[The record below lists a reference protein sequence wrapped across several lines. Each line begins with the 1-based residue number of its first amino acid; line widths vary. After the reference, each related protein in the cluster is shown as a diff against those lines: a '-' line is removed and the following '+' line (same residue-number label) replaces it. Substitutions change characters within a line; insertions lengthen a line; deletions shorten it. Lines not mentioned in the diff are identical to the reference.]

1 VRPGHK
7 HSYTNN
13 WPAEP
18 RVDNGPTAAVIAW
31 SAQSLIA
38 SLGGIGIMFAVCGR
52 WSQKVGLAQRRNVP
66 RHWSPKWVP

>member
-1 VRPGHK
+1 
-7 HSYTNN
+7 
-13 WPAEP
+13 
-18 RVDNGPTAAVIAW
+18 VIAW